1 MFDPAT
7 EVSAQRPVRAYL
19 RTSGAPYLSVLL
31 LSVVLAQFVQY
42 LAPTQVIF
50 KGQPAGVIVK
60 VVLVAASFVLWW
72 LFKPT
77 DIWPPIL
84 RWLLAALA
92 LTWLITIALSVARD
106 DLFNLTAFLGPV
118 AIAMIWLKKPTLKA
132 TFTAGDVFAWGLVS
146 IAAAAQLLD
155 IFGIKSLNFEGWNR
169 LSTKVW
175 DQFPFL
181 FRIIDYLHRWEGPF
195 GNVNYAGPIG
205 AFLLVYGLFRRG
217 PSRVIFVLAG
227 ALIVIASDGRAS
239 LVASATGVLTAII
252 LLPSIGR
259 ITLPTWTRIALAA
272 AFGATAVFLLITR
285 DPTLN
290 GRTPIWSSYLAGWT
304 NAPISG
310 IGGNGITAAIGAGEV
325 PLGATH
331 GHSLFIDPL
340 LRYGSIGTFVVIL
353 VVAIAVVIVL
363 RAGMRGFVVGASI
376 MATSIVDGLSEDLVD
391 WRYLSIALVPIVL
404 AAMLAATWLVDNP
417 RERR

>member
-1 MFDPAT
+1 MFDPAS
-7 EVSAQRPVRAYL
+7 EVSAQRPIRQYL

-31 LSVVLAQFVQY
+31 LSVVLSQFAQY

-50 KGQPAGVIVK
+50 KGQPA
-60 VVLVAASFVLWW
+60 VVLTQYILVGLALALWL

-77 DIWPPIL
+77 DTWPPIFH
-84 RWLLAALA
+84 WLLAALA
-92 LTWLITIALSVARD
+92 LMWLITITLSVAHS
-106 DLFNLTAFLGPV
+106 DLFNWTAFLAPV

-132 TFTAGDVFAWGLVS
+132 TFTAGDVFAWGLVAV
-146 IAAAAQLLD
+146 AAASQLLD
-155 IFGIKSLNFEGWNR
+155 ILGIKSLDFEGWNR
-169 LSTKVW
+169 LSIKLW

-227 ALIVIASDGRAS
+227 ALIMIASDGRAS
-239 LVASATGVLTAII
+239 LVASAAGVLTAII
-252 LLPSIGR
+252 LSPSIGR
-259 ITLPTWTRIALAA
+259 ITLPKWTRITLAA

-310 IGGNGITAAIGAGEV
+310 IGESGITTAIGAGEV
-325 PLGATH
+325 PFGATH

-340 LRYGSIGTFVVIL
+340 LRYGAIGTLVVIL
-353 VVAIAVVIVL
+353 VVAIAIVIAL
-363 RAGMRGFVVGASI
+363 RAGMRGFAIGASI
-376 MATSIVDGLSEDLVD
+376 MATSLVDGLSEDLVD

-404 AAMLAATWLVDNP
+404 APMLAASWLVDNP

>member
-1 MFDPAT
+1 MSDLAT
-7 EVSAQRPVRAYL
+7 DVNALRPVRAYL

-31 LSVVLAQFVQY
+31 LSVVLSQFAQY

-50 KGQPAGVIVK
+50 KGQPA
-60 VVLVAASFVLWW
+60 VVLTNYLLVGLAFALWL

-77 DIWPPIL
+77 DTWSPIF
-84 RWLLAALA
+84 RWFLAALA
-92 LTWLITIALSVARD
+92 LMWLITIIFSVAHG
-106 DLFNLTAFLGPV
+106 DLFNLTAFLVPA
-118 AIAMIWLKKPTLKA
+118 AIAMIWLKKPTIKA
-132 TFTAGDVFAWGLVS
+132 TFTAGDAFAWGLVG

-169 LSTKVW
+169 LSIKLW

-217 PSRVIFVLAG
+217 PKRVIFVIVG
-227 ALIVIASDGRAS
+227 ALIMIASDGRAS
-239 LVASATGVLTAII
+239 LVASAAGVLTAVI

-259 ITLPTWTRIALAA
+259 MTVPKWTRITLGA
-272 AFGATAVFLLITR
+272 AFGAAAVFLLITR

-290 GRTPIWSSYLAGWT
+290 GRTPIWSSYLEGWT
-304 NAPISG
+304 NSPISG
-310 IGGNGITAAIGAGEV
+310 VGETGITAAIGAGEMA
-325 PLGATH
+325 LGATH

-340 LRYGSIGTFVVIL
+340 LRYGSIGALVVIL
-353 VVAIAVVIVL
+353 VVAIAIVIAL
-363 RAGMRGFVVGASI
+363 RAGRRGFAIGAAI
-376 MATSIVDGLSEDLVD
+376 IATSIVDGLSEDLVE
-391 WRYLSIALVPIVL
+391 WRYLSIAVVPVVL
-404 AAMLAATWLVDNP
+404 ASMLGACWLVDNP